1 MNSQNQIKK
10 ICVAIASSLVLVV
23 LAAPNANAVVLD
35 PNIYAQYQSAR
46 TRLLVKETDLLKDFD
61 SLQKQ
66 IDLLK
71 KQNDDR
77 SLTPTIDGL
86 CRAQDQTFADLQK
99 VRQDIKSLD
108 LKML

>member
-1 MNSQNQIKK
+1 MNSQISIKK
-10 ICVAIASSLVLVV
+10 ICIAIASLVLIV

-35 PNIYAQYQSAR
+35 SNIYAQYQSVR
-46 TRLLVKETDLLKDFD
+46 TRLLVKETDILKDYD

-77 SLTPTIDGL
+77 SLTPAIDGL
-86 CRAQDQTFADLQK
+86 CRTLDQTFSDLQK